1 MEKDNGSSWARVS
14 ASFLRYN
21 VPMNDAQ
28 NNSLIWISRPAAL
41 DRMMTELENC
51 RILAVDTESNSLY
64 AYYEKVCLIQVSN
77 GEKHYL
83 VDSLALK
90 DLSPLGAM
98 FSNPE
103 VETIFHAAE
112 YDLIGLKRDFG
123 FTFANLFDTMH
134 AGRILGRK
142 ALGLA
147 SMLEIEFNIKLDKR
161 FQRANWGRRPIPPE
175 MQHYASMDVIYLIP
189 LRKRLREALIAAD
202 RLQLAEEDFARL
214 CDVSITT
221 PPNQSEQ
228 CWRLA
233 GGKHLGAQQL
243 TVLME
248 LCRYRDQAA
257 RSANLPPFKILGKQA
272 MLDIA
277 ISQPTSVSDLKT
289 TKALSQKQT
298 ERHGK
303 ALVEAVRRSLK
314 QQPVKRPHG
323 SHTDEQVAN
332 RIDALRNW
340 RKQAARTMGVE
351 SDVIMPRY
359 LIEDIANANPH
370 NREDLA
376 DLLQSTP
383 WRLQRF
389 DGQILQVLSPWR

>member
-1 MEKDNGSSWARVS
+1 
-14 ASFLRYN
+14 
-21 VPMNDAQ
+21 MN
-28 NNSLIWISRPAAL
+28 
-41 DRMMTELENC
+41 ELEGC
-51 RILAVDTESNSLY
+51 RLLSVDTESNSLY

-83 VDSLALK
+83 VDSLALN

-98 FSNPE
+98 FSNPDI
-103 VETIFHAAE
+103 ETIFHAAE

-142 ALGLA
+142 ALGLG
-147 SMLEIEFNIKLDKR
+147 SMLEIEFGIKLDKR
-161 FQRANWGRRPIPPE
+161 FQRANWGRRPIPTE

-189 LRKRLREALIAAD
+189 LRERLQKALITAD
-202 RLQLAEEDFARL
+202 RLQLAEEDFARF
-214 CDVSITT
+214 CDVTITT

-233 GGKHLGAQQL
+233 GGKKLGSQQL

-248 LCRYRDQAA
+248 LCRYRDQVA
-257 RSANLPPFKILGKQA
+257 RRANLPPFKILGKQA

-277 ISQPTSVSDLKT
+277 IAQPTSINQLKT
-289 TKALSQKQT
+289 KKALSQKQT

-303 ALVEAVRRSLK
+303 SLVETVKRALN
-314 QQPVKRPHG
+314 QPPVKRPHG
-323 SHTDEQVAN
+323 PRTDEQVSN

-340 RKQAARTMGVE
+340 RKQAAHTMGVE

-359 LIEDIANANPH
+359 LIEDIAHANPH
-370 NREDLA
+370 NRADLA
-376 DLLQSTP
+376 VLLQSTP

-389 DGQILQVLSPWR
+389 DNEIMQVLNSWR

>member
-1 MEKDNGSSWARVS
+1 
-14 ASFLRYN
+14 
-21 VPMNDAQ
+21 MNDAK
-28 NNSLIWISRPAAL
+28 NNSPIWIGRPDSLA
-41 DRMMTELENC
+41 RMMTELENC
-51 RILAVDTESNSLY
+51 RLLAVDTESNSLY

-90 DLSPLGAM
+90 DLSPLGVL
-98 FSNPE
+98 FSNPD

-112 YDLIGLKRDFG
+112 YDLIGLKRDFN

-142 ALGLA
+142 ALGLG
-147 SMLEIEFNIKLDKR
+147 SMIEIEFGIKLDKR
-161 FQRANWGRRPIPPE
+161 FQRANWGRRPISAE
-175 MQHYASMDVIYLIP
+175 MQRYASMDVIYLIA
-189 LRKRLREALIAAD
+189 LRERLRGALIAAD

-233 GGKHLGAQQL
+233 GGKKLGSQQL

-257 RSANLPPFKILGKQA
+257 RSANLPPFKILGKQP

-277 ISQPTSVSDLKT
+277 ISQPTTMRELIT

-303 ALVEAVRRSLK
+303 SLVEAVRRGLNH
-314 QQPVKRPHG
+314 QPVKRPHG
-323 SHTDEQVAN
+323 PRTDEQVSN

-340 RKQAARTMGVE
+340 RKQAARNMGVE

-359 LIEDIANANPH
+359 LMEDIAHANPH

-376 DLLQSTP
+376 GLLQSTP